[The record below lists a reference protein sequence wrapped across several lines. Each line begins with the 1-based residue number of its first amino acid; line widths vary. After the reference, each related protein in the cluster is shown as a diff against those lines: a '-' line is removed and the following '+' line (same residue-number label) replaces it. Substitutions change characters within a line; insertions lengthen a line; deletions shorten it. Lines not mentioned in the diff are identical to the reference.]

1 LLREAE
7 QQFRSSIRAQ
17 PNVTTYLE
25 LCNVYLRLDLPNTAL
40 DVLTEASYVV
50 SSLPSSSHTTLIT
63 LRNKFSVEP
72 RFLLGIA
79 RIYDALNDPN
89 NAIEYYKKVLA
100 LDSSNVE
107 SIACLGAHFFY
118 SDQVPSPPSAPLPQP
133 DLHSPS
139 CLSVISVAY
148 CKWE

>member
-1 LLREAE
+1 MS
-7 QQFRSSIRAQ
+7 FF
-17 PNVTTYLE
+17 P
-25 LCNVYLRLDLPNTAL
+25 PFK
-40 DVLTEASYVV
+40 AS
-50 SSLPSSSHTTLIT
+50 LIIF
-63 LRNKFSVEP
+63 RNKFSVEP

-118 SDQVPSPPSAPLPQP
+118 SDQVFVCCYL
-133 DLHSPS
+133 
-139 CLSVISVAY
+139 VA
-148 CKWE
+148 